1 MWIVRKWLKGS
12 PDNLLSGMK
21 DKFQARSSLIHQ
33 TPVESLVEVRFEWS
47 RSGKKRKSRRDSTMD
62 EGARSKRHSLATS
75 SAAQSTTS
83 LHQPPQVVIEDA
95 PITKKQKRQS
105 ASAGGGELRGRRSMD
120 SRRSGSPGGKSVTTA
135 GSDEEHKA
143 SPSTTAED
151 DGNESDPEDS
161 ETPWTCTLVI
171 RKLSASRLPPAGEGA
186 GTHGQS
192 KSGTV
197 KVKIAGVVP
206 TPHHPKVV
214 ALLKVPFPLPDIE
227 VERVNV
233 RKRIITPAGVA
244 RPATFDEC
252 PGTANAHAN
261 GAGNGK
267 AGGSAMKSLFGG
279 AKENQSGGQGAG
291 HGNGHSQDGLIL
303 TAEEIKDVVSSTALW
318 LVVREGFGGVGKVS
332 RKGDGGWRIR

>member
-1 MWIVRKWLKGS
+1 
-12 PDNLLSGMK
+12 
-21 DKFQARSSLIHQ
+21 
-33 TPVESLVEVRFEWS
+33 
-47 RSGKKRKSRRDSTMD
+47 MD

-161 ETPWTCTLVI
+161 ETPWTCTLVV
-171 RKLSASRLPPAGEGA
+171 RRLSPSRLPRTAPNSSSA
-186 GTHGQS
+186 S
-192 KSGTV
+192 SGSSTARV
-197 KVKIAGVVP
+197 KVAGVVP

-227 VERVNV
+227 IERVSV
-233 RKRIITPAGVA
+233 RKRVITPAGVA
-244 RPATFDEC
+244 RPAPFADER
-252 PGTANAHAN
+252 PGTAN
-261 GAGNGK
+261 GAGSGT
-267 AGGSAMKSLFGG
+267 GGSKKSFF
-279 AKENQSGGQGAG
+279 SGKDQGAG
-291 HGNGHSQDGLIL
+291 GALGAGAEGLIL
-303 TAEEIKDVVSSTALW
+303 TAEEIKDMVCCTGLW
-318 LVVREGFGGVGKVS
+318 LVVREGFGGVGKEK
-332 RKGDGGWRIR
+332 RKGDGWRSRA